1 MVTQNKREE
10 DAGNAAA
17 LIRVYGVVQGVG
29 YRAFTMQH
37 AERLGLKGYVRNMED
52 GSVEVYVE
60 GAKEKIEE
68 LIKKLEE
75 GPFLARVE
83 KLDVSWTELKGEYG
97 DFRIVY

>member
-1 MVTQNKREE
+1 MVARNKRDE
-10 DAGNAAA
+10 DGGNAA

-60 GAKEKIEE
+60 GTKEKIEE

-83 KLDVSWTELKGEYG
+83 KLDVSWIEPKGMYD